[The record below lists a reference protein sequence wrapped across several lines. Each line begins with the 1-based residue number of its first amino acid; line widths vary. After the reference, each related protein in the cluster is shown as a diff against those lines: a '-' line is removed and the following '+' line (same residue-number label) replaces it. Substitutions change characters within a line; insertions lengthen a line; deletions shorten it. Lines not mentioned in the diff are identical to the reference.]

1 MRIFNH
7 IPEIERILGYT
18 FKDKALLI
26 QAFTRTS
33 FCNEHH
39 FGKVGEDYQSNEV
52 LEFFGDA
59 VLSAAIISLL
69 IRTSS
74 TRYVHGIHTELSEG
88 DFSNVKSH
96 LSDKSNLSSS
106 MRRLGLQKYLLMGEG
121 DKKMGMENE
130 ASVMEDLF
138 ESLVGAIYIDCEMQ
152 MNVVINAVS
161 RMLDVG
167 EYLEKGKT
175 SQSPKNLL
183 QEFCA
188 SKERRMG
195 APVYTLI
202 SEDGPQHKKEYVFA
216 CVIDGVEYGRGRGK
230 NHRAAE
236 TAAAENALACLQA
249 QASVATPAPQG
260 ARHPADTAMSR
271 LYEHAAVRGLQAPLY
286 EEAVGADSTV
296 QSPSF
301 VATCS
306 YFGKR
311 TEGKGKSKRAARQAA
326 AEAMLLLCENADGA
340 LGKSGR

>member
-1 MRIFNH
+1 MTVLHH
-7 IPEIERILGYT
+7 IPEIEEILGYT

-33 FCNEHH
+33 FCNEHRASA
-39 FGKVGEDYQSNEV
+39 EAEYQSNEV

-74 TRYVHGIHTELSEG
+74 ERYAHGIHTALSEG

-96 LSDKSNLSSS
+96 LSDKSNLSVS

-130 ASVMEDLF
+130 PSVMEDLF

-175 SQSPKNLL
+175 SQSPKNLI

-188 SKERRMG
+188 DKEHRLEP
-195 APVYTLI
+195 PVYRLI
-202 SEDGPQHKKEYVFA
+202 SESGPQHKREYVFA
-216 CVIDGVEYGRGRGK
+216 CEIGGVEYGRGTGK

-236 TAAAENALACLQA
+236 TAAAENALLRLEKEY
-249 QASVATPAPQG
+249 TPARES
-260 ARHPADTAMSR
+260 ARRHPADTAMSR
-271 LYEHAAVRGLQAPLY
+271 LYEYAAVRGLPAPTY
-286 EEAVGADSTV
+286 AEWSAEESTA
-296 QSPSF
+296 QNPAF
-301 VATCS
+301 IAACR
-306 YFGKR
+306 FGKLETQGR
-311 TEGKGKSKRAARQAA
+311 GSSKRAARQMAA
-326 AEAMLLLCENADGA
+326 AEMLEILEKQA
-340 LGKSGR
+340 

>member
-1 MRIFNH
+1 MSIFKH
-7 IPEIERILGYT
+7 IPEIEEILGYT
-18 FKDKALLI
+18 FKDKALLV

-39 FGKVGEDYQSNEV
+39 AGEAGEDYQSNEV

-74 TRYVHGIHTELSEG
+74 TRYAHGIHTALSEG

-96 LSDKSNLSSS
+96 LSDKSNLSVS
-106 MRRLGLQKYLLMGEG
+106 MKRLGLQRYLLMGAG

-130 ASVMEDLF
+130 PSVMEDLF

-152 MNVVINAVS
+152 MNVVINVVS

-167 EYLEKGKT
+167 EYLAKGKT

-188 SKERRMG
+188 DKERRMG
-195 APVYTLI
+195 APVYRLV
-202 SEDGPQHKKEYVFA
+202 SECGPQHKKEYIFA
-216 CVIDGVEYGRGRGK
+216 CEIDGVEYGRGSGK

-236 TAAAENALACLQA
+236 TAAAESALMRLQDECVPPPSA
-249 QASVATPAPQG
+249 

-271 LYEHAAVRGLQAPLY
+271 LYEHAAVRALQAPVY
-286 EEAVGADSTV
+286 EEAQAPESTV
-296 QSPSF
+296 QSPAF
-301 VATCS
+301 VATCT
-306 YFGKR
+306 YRGKT
-311 TEGKGKSKRAARQAA
+311 TEGRGRSKRAARQEA
-326 AEAMLLLCENADGA
+326 AEKMLA
-340 LGKSGR
+340 LQNTEK

>member
-1 MRIFNH
+1 MSIFKH
-7 IPEIERILGYT
+7 IPEIEKILGYT
-18 FKDKALLI
+18 FKDKALLV

-39 FGKVGEDYQSNEV
+39 AREADEDYQSNEV

-74 TRYVHGIHTELSEG
+74 TRYAHGIHTALSEG

-96 LSDKSNLSSS
+96 LSDKSNLSVS
-106 MRRLGLQKYLLMGEG
+106 MKRLGLQRYLLMGAG

-130 ASVMEDLF
+130 PSVMEDLF

-188 SKERRMG
+188 DKERRMG
-195 APVYTLI
+195 APVYRLV
-202 SEDGPQHKKEYVFA
+202 SECGPQHKKEYIFA
-216 CVIDGVEYGRGRGK
+216 CEIDGVEYGRGSGK

-236 TAAAENALACLQA
+236 TAAAENALLRLRAEC
-249 QASVATPAPQG
+249 VPPAPSA

-271 LYEHAAVRGLQAPLY
+271 LYEHAAVRALPAPVY
-286 EEAVGADSTV
+286 EEAQAPESTV
-296 QSPSF
+296 QCPAF
-301 VATCS
+301 VATCT
-306 YFGKR
+306 YLGK
-311 TEGKGKSKRAARQAA
+311 TVEGRGRSKRAARQAA
-326 AEAMLLLCENADGA
+326 AERMLALQNAE
-340 LGKSGR
+340 K

>member
-1 MRIFNH
+1 MDIFKYIPRI
-7 IPEIERILGYT
+7 EEILGYT
-18 FKDKALLI
+18 FQDKALLV

-39 FGKVGEDYQSNEV
+39 AGAVGEDYQSNEV

-74 TRYVHGIHTELSEG
+74 TRYAHGIHTKLSEG

-96 LSDKSNLSSS
+96 LSDKSNLSVS

-130 ASVMEDLF
+130 PSVMEDLF

-175 SQSPKNLL
+175 AQSPKNLL

-188 SKERRMG
+188 DKERRMG
-195 APVYTLI
+195 APVYRLI
-202 SEDGPQHKKEYVFA
+202 SESGPDHNKTFV
-216 CVIDGVEYGRGRGK
+216 VEVYLDSNCIGRGQGHSK
-230 NHRAAE
+230 KYAE
-236 TAAAENALACLQA
+236 
-249 QASVATPAPQG
+249 
-260 ARHPADTAMSR
+260 
-271 LYEHAAVRGLQAPLY
+271 
-286 EEAVGADSTV
+286 
-296 QSPSF
+296 
-301 VATCS
+301 
-306 YFGKR
+306 
-311 TEGKGKSKRAARQAA
+311 QAA
-326 AEAMLLLCENADGA
+326 AKAA
-340 LGKSGR
+340 LVLFGIDR

>member
-1 MRIFNH
+1 MDVFHH
-7 IPEIERILGYT
+7 IPEIEEILGYT

-33 FCNEHH
+33 FCNEHR
-39 FGKVGEDYQSNEV
+39 GSGEAEYQSNEV

-74 TRYVHGIHTELSEG
+74 ERYAHGIHTALSEG

-96 LSDKSNLSSS
+96 LSDKSNLSVS
-106 MRRLGLQKYLLMGEG
+106 MKRLGLQKYLLMGEG

-130 ASVMEDLF
+130 PSVMEDLF

-152 MNVVINAVS
+152 MNVVINSVS

-167 EYLEKGKT
+167 EYLENGRV
-175 SQSPKNLL
+175 SQSPKNLV

-188 SKERRMG
+188 DKEHRLDP
-195 APVYTLI
+195 PVYRLI
-202 SEDGPQHKKEYVFA
+202 SESGPQHKKEYVFA
-216 CVIDGVEYGRGRGK
+216 CEIGGVEYGRGAGK

-236 TAAAENALACLQA
+236 TAAAKDALLRLRAEYVPA
-249 QASVATPAPQG
+249 QQST

-271 LYEHAAVRGLQAPLY
+271 LYEYAAVRGMQAPAY
-286 EEAVGADSTV
+286 TEQMTEESTAQNPAFFAVCT
-296 QSPSF
+296 
-301 VATCS
+301 
-306 YFGKR
+306 FGQRKTEGHGSSKR
-311 TEGKGKSKRAARQAA
+311 TARQAA
-326 AEAMLLLCENADGA
+326 AAEMLKILE
-340 LGKSGR
+340 KTP

>member
-1 MRIFNH
+1 MNILKN

-18 FKDKALLI
+18 FKDKALLV

-39 FGKVGEDYQSNEV
+39 TKGVGEDYQSNEV

-74 TRYVHGIHTELSEG
+74 TRYAHGIHTALSEG

-96 LSDKSNLSSS
+96 LSDKSNLSVS
-106 MRRLGLQKYLLMGEG
+106 MKRLGLQKYLLMGEG

-130 ASVMEDLF
+130 PSVMEDLF

-175 SQSPKNLL
+175 SQSPKNLV

-188 SKERRMG
+188 DKERRLG
-195 APVYTLI
+195 APVYRLV
-202 SEDGPQHKKEYVFA
+202 SESGPQHKKEYIFA
-216 CVIDGVEYGRGRGK
+216 CEIDGVEYGRGSGK

-236 TAAAENALACLQA
+236 TAAAENALMRLRAEA
-249 QASVATPAPQG
+249 ATAAPAKET

-271 LYEHAAVRGLQAPLY
+271 LYEHAAVRALQAPLY
-286 EEAVGADSTV
+286 TEESAPESTAQNPRFIAVCRYLGST
-296 QSPSF
+296 
-301 VATCS
+301 
-306 YFGKR
+306 
-311 TEGKGKSKRAARQAA
+311 TEGVGSSKRAARQTA
-326 AEAMLLLCENADGA
+326 AEKMLALLE
-340 LGKSGR
+340 KK

>member
-1 MRIFNH
+1 MNVLHH
-7 IPEIERILGYT
+7 IPEIEAVLGYT

-33 FCNEHH
+33 FCNEHRASA
-39 FGKVGEDYQSNEV
+39 EADYQSNEV

-74 TRYVHGIHTELSEG
+74 ERYAHGIHTALSEG

-96 LSDKSNLSSS
+96 LSDKSNLSVS

-121 DKKMGMENE
+121 DKKMGMDNE
-130 ASVMEDLF
+130 PSVMEDLF

-175 SQSPKNLL
+175 SQSPKNLV

-188 SKERRMG
+188 DKAHRLGS
-195 APVYTLI
+195 PVYRLI
-202 SEDGPQHKKEYVFA
+202 AESGPQHKKEYVFA
-216 CVIDGVEYGRGRGK
+216 CEIGGVEYGRGIGK

-236 TAAAENALACLQA
+236 TAAAKDALIRLQA
-249 QASVATPAPQG
+249 EFASSEESAR
-260 ARHPADTAMSR
+260 RHPADTAMSR
-271 LYEHAAVRGLQAPLY
+271 LYEYAAVRGLQAPAY
-286 EEAVGADSTV
+286 AEEEAPHSTP
-296 QSPSF
+296 QSPAF
-301 VATCS
+301 FATCS
-306 YFGKR
+306 FGKR
-311 TEGKGKSKRAARQAA
+311 KTQGEGGSKKGARQAA
-326 AEAMLLLCENADGA
+326 AEKMLGILE
-340 LGKSGR
+340 KET

>member
-1 MRIFNH
+1 MNVFHH
-7 IPEIERILGYT
+7 IPEIEAVLGYT
-18 FKDKALLI
+18 FKDKALLV

-33 FCNEHH
+33 FCNEHRA
-39 FGKVGEDYQSNEV
+39 GAEADYQSNEV

-74 TRYVHGIHTELSEG
+74 ERYAHGIHTALSEG

-96 LSDKSNLSSS
+96 LSDKSNLSVS

-130 ASVMEDLF
+130 PSVMEDLF

-175 SQSPKNLL
+175 SQSPKNLV

-188 SKERRMG
+188 DKDHRLG
-195 APVYTLI
+195 VPVYRLV
-202 SEDGPQHKKEYVFA
+202 SESGPQHKKEYVFA
-216 CVIDGVEYGRGRGK
+216 CEVGGVEYGRGCGK

-236 TAAAENALACLQA
+236 TAAAKDALLRLQA
-249 QASVATPAPQG
+249 EYVPVKNEER
-260 ARHPADTAMSR
+260 RHPADTAMSR
-271 LYEHAAVRGLQAPLY
+271 LYEYAAVRALPAPTY
-286 EEAVGADSTV
+286 TEEA
-296 QSPSF
+296 SPENTAQNPAF
-301 VATCS
+301 IAVCRL
-306 YFGKR
+306 GKR
-311 TEGKGKSKRAARQAA
+311 ETQGKGSSKRAARQMAA
-326 AEAMLLLCENADGA
+326 AKMLEILEKQA
-340 LGKSGR
+340 